1 MTLGIAY
8 STRLHPTAKTRC
20 HARGNGIEPNQSLR
34 QRLRGCFHLSIVLT
48 ASGSAV
54 ALGAMIENLLRR
66 AGTLAASPFHA
77 FDAGSC
83 KARAY
88 EKLTCHGWGP
98 MAFIALRCSVAL
110 SALWPPDKNAI
121 PGTAAGTVRLKQRS
135 VRSATSSTPACL
147 GLSFPDTTMLGLRII
162 PSR

>member
-1 MTLGIAY
+1 MILGIAY
-8 STRLHPTAKTRC
+8 STRLPLPPKARC
-20 HARGNGIEPNQSLR
+20 HARGNGIEPNRSLR

-54 ALGAMIENLLRR
+54 ALSAMIENLLRR
-66 AGTLAASPFHA
+66 RHIGSLAFPRLQRWILQ
-77 FDAGSC
+77 G
-83 KARAY
+83 ARVR
-88 EKLTCHGWGP
+88 KLTCHGWGP

-135 VRSATSSTPACL
+135 VRSATSSPPACL
-147 GLSFPDTTMLGLRII
+147 GLSFPDITMLGLRII